1 MKELN
6 YVIKDGFLIFQR
18 IPSAR
23 ITGDQLPYGL
33 EGIVL
38 PVLDN
43 PADINRLYKG
53 INKTFEWNSP
63 DIFYLGNYEQA
74 EELERH
80 FGIKELNSKDHH
92 VQVYPYG
99 GDVADNLK
107 HIYKNKKVFE
117 YVSRWIFDDEG
128 LPCFLESKEIM
139 NSVLLPA
146 IVSVTDTRLICGPA
160 TVVYYPIIFD
170 GKECLQVCLHHD
182 TDLSRYRWLC
192 KYKNIER
199 LYLIEHTETLFDDVI
214 SEVTVNT
221 AEQILIGKVGYSMDI
236 WDDSKDRLQID
247 NSKERIAPYQSI
259 VSLSAL
265 YQKKK
270 EMVKYVENNE
280 SK

>member
-1 MKELN
+1 MEELN
-6 YVIKDGFLIFQR
+6 YENKNGYVVFHD
-18 IPSAR
+18 IPSPK

-53 INKTFEWNSP
+53 INRTSEWNSP
-63 DIFYLGNYEQA
+63 DIFYLGNYEQC
-74 EELERH
+74 EELEKH

-92 VQVYPYG
+92 VQVHPYG
-99 GDVADNLK
+99 GDVADNLE

-117 YVSRWIFDDEG
+117 YVRRWIFDADG
-128 LPCFLESKEIM
+128 IPCFLESKEIM

-160 TVVYYPIIFD
+160 TVAYYPIIFD
-170 GKECLQVCLHHD
+170 GKEYLQVCLHHD

-199 LYLIEHTETLFDDVI
+199 FYLIEHTETLFDDVI

-221 AEQILIGKVGYSMDI
+221 AKQILIGKVGYSMDI
-236 WDDSKDRLQID
+236 LDDSKCRINID
-247 NSKERIAPYQSI
+247 NSNERIASYQSI

-280 SK
+280 SR